1 MDFSKLTP
9 EQFQIAEMVVAAATE
24 NNIDPNLLLAQAF
37 RESGFR
43 HIPNKTTDAFG
54 VMQIRPGTAEQ
65 NKLGDI
71 TDLRANVYGGA
82 RLMRQYLD
90 KYKSPEAA
98 LLAYHQGPG
107 VADKYINSGGDLA
120 SVGAEGLDYVIN
132 IGENGGFGQPAKA
145 GDGSKEVSPNNPFA
159 SGVPLADKAR
169 EISPPKDETT
179 TELDDSSSP
188 IIGAALGAGANA
200 LLPMLTDPQ
209 VSPRVDTGRAQEA
222 DIAAKDRLELAR
234 RTLANAAPQGAGSL
248 EESFR
253 QSQGEM
259 ERLRNEQR
267 LAQERVK
274 GLPRTVPAIEG
285 SAPPDA
291 SAGATR
297 SGRASGPKIEGDSG
311 VRNWTI
317 AEAGQQHQMP
327 EAVLDTVTNKTKD
340 SPTGGS
346 ALISKDLENL
356 DKIKRLGMS
365 DYGLTTTEGGVQL
378 QLPPTTVAERQ
389 ADEARVLQ
397 ENQAE
402 LQQRTEEARV
412 QQEAQARQ
420 LEQQRLSY
428 EADLER
434 LRQERAAAG
443 QRQNVL
449 AGQTRTVAPLQRAL
463 TAAETNAELA
473 RRKLGR
479 AQEQPN
485 VAGRVLERAGV
496 GSSKIGALPRAVV
509 GGAAGYLGVMSYQE
523 ALARA
528 KAGDTS
534 EAVLKALEAGSAAAA
549 MVPPAGK
556 ALTKLK
562 GLGAVSLGG
571 LGLYELARRMLKG
584 KSPE

>member
-1 MDFSKLTP
+1 
-9 EQFQIAEMVVAAATE
+9 MVVAAAEE

-37 RESGFR
+37 RESTFR
-43 HIPNKTTDAFG
+43 HIANPKTDAFS

-71 TDLRANVYGGA
+71 TDLRTNIYGGA
-82 RLMRQYLD
+82 RLMRQYLE

-107 VADKYINSGGDLA
+107 VADRYIRSGGDLA

-145 GDGSKEVSPNNPFA
+145 DGDAPKTTSPFEGYSSESSRFKQEQEEAERNKPPVAANPEDMQGGINA
-159 SGVPLADKAR
+159 P
-169 EISPPKDETT
+169 E
-179 TELDDSSSP
+179 
-188 IIGAALGAGANA
+188 IGAMVGAGANA

-222 DIAAKDRLELAR
+222 DIAAKDKLELAR
-234 RTLANAAPQGAGSL
+234 RTLASAAPQGADSL
-248 EESFR
+248 EDSFR

-267 LAQERVK
+267 LAQERLK

-389 ADEARVLQ
+389 ADEARISQ

-402 LQQRTEEARV
+402 LQQRTEAARV

-434 LRQERAAAG
+434 LQQERAAAG

-463 TAAETNAELA
+463 TKAETDAELA

-523 ALARA
+523 ALARF

-534 EAVLKALEAGSAAAA
+534 EGVLKALAAGSAAAA

-562 GLGAVSLGG
+562 GLGAVGLGG
-571 LGLYELARRMLKG
+571 LGLHELGRRMLKE
-584 KSPE
+584 KPPE